1 MAAETQRDFEADPY
15 RKEFEAL
22 IVETSA
28 LPQGQGVR
36 LDRTLFYPE
45 GGGQPADHGTL
56 NGVAVVGVIEQD
68 GAIVHEVEGSSFRP
82 GETVRGI
89 LDWNR
94 RFDHMQQHSGQH
106 LLSQAFVRILNADTM
121 SFHLGSEDA
130 TIDVHA
136 ADLTEESI
144 IRVENEAN
152 GIVFENRE
160 VRIVLKSADMLDGV
174 PLRKRPDLRGEV
186 RLVEILDYDWSLC
199 CGTHVRHTGE
209 IGAIKILQWENYRG
223 GTRVHFACGGRA
235 LRSYQSKS
243 SLLKSLCRSLTAGE
257 GEIAG
262 IVAKWKEE
270 KKIADKRLEVLLDK
284 ALDLEVR
291 DLLPSARPAGNSR
304 LVSVLFH
311 DRDPREVQMLARKMT
326 QSANLIAIVGTVQ
339 DRATVFFAR
348 SADVS
353 VDMRLLE
360 KAAAEAMNGK
370 GGGSAN
376 WAQVS
381 SENKESVEEGMR
393 RAEEE
398 IPKA

>member
-1 MAAETQRDFEADPY
+1 MAAETQRGFETDPY
-15 RKEFEAL
+15 QKEFEAL
-22 IVETSA
+22 IVQTSA

-56 NGVAVVGVIEQD
+56 NGAAVVGVMERD

-82 GETVRGI
+82 GEKVRGI
-89 LDWNR
+89 LDWER

-106 LLSQAFVRILNADTM
+106 LLSQAFVRILTADTT
-121 SFHLGSEDA
+121 SFHLGSEEA

-136 ADLTEESI
+136 ADLTEESVV
-144 IRVENEAN
+144 RVENEAN

-160 VRIVLKSADMLDGV
+160 VRIVCRSADDLDDV
-174 PLRKRPDLRGEV
+174 PLRKRPDLVGEV

-209 IGAIKILQWENYRG
+209 IGLIKILQWENYKG

-235 LRSYQSKS
+235 LRSFQSKS
-243 SLLKSLCRSLTAGE
+243 SLLKSLSRSLTAGE

-270 KKIADKRLEVLLDK
+270 RKIAEKRIETLLDK

-291 DLLPSARPAGNSR
+291 DLLLSARPVGKCR
-304 LVSVLFH
+304 LVSVLFQ
-311 DRDPREVQMLARKMT
+311 DRDPREAQALARKT
-326 QSANLIAIVGTVQ
+326 AQSANTIVIVGTVQ

-348 SADVS
+348 SSDVG
-353 VDMRLLE
+353 VDMRSLQ
-360 KAAAEAMNGK
+360 KASAEVMNGK

-381 SENKESVEEGMR
+381 SEKKESVEEGMS
-393 RAEEE
+393 RAEEQ